1 MDPSIN
7 APVNGPENLPP
18 AAARPEHS
26 KDGASPEVAPHE
38 RKVEKEPGTS
48 EQLQSAQGMSLP
60 AVQPIAQPAVPQPV
74 PVSHAQKDNQ
84 SDTPIIA
91 DDVDVI
97 EMEWVNQAKKVI
109 RETKD
114 DPHAQEIAVE
124 KLQKDYLRK
133 RFGREIKPST

>member
-1 MDPSIN
+1 MDPNIN

-18 AAARPEHS
+18 AAAGPEHS
-26 KDGASPEVAPHE
+26 KDGVSPEAAPHE

-48 EQLQSAQGMSLP
+48 EQMQPAQGMSLP
-60 AVQPIAQPAVPQPV
+60 AVQPIAQPVMPQPV
-74 PVSHAQKDNQ
+74 PAVRTQKDSQ
-84 SDTPIIA
+84 SDTPLIA

-109 RETKD
+109 RDNKD

>member
-1 MDPSIN
+1 MNPSIN
-7 APVNGPENLPP
+7 APVSGPENLPP
-18 AAARPEHS
+18 VAPRPERS
-26 KDGASPEVAPHE
+26 DGAVSPEVAHPE
-38 RKVEKEPGTS
+38 RKVEKEPGTA
-48 EQLQSAQGMSLP
+48 EQMQASQGMSLP
-60 AVQPIAQPAVPQPV
+60 AVQPMAQPITSQPI
-74 PVSHAQKDNQ
+74 PVAHPPKDHSQ
-84 SDTPIIA
+84 DTPLIA